1 MTCFT
6 VFYGTSHSLVVYRY
20 FFVEQCVGTLGMT
33 MFLTGGNTETILI
46 SCFSN
51 MKIYTRYCAAAAN
64 DFIRLRGVV
73 CFVWL
78 VFLERARG
86 EHVPARRPRNSS
98 LQKLQGGSQWGGGF
112 YGYRLI
118 FFSYG

>member
-1 MTCFT
+1 
-6 VFYGTSHSLVVYRY
+6 
-20 FFVEQCVGTLGMT
+20 

-73 CFVWL
+73 CFIWL

-86 EHVPARRPRNSS
+86 EHVRARRPRNYKGSGY
-98 LQKLQGGSQWGGGF
+98 KLSAQRFLGLLGWTSV
-112 YGYRLI
+112 
-118 FFSYG
+118 SYDWWMVFKATINQS

>member
-1 MTCFT
+1 M
-6 VFYGTSHSLVVYRY
+6 VVYRY

-73 CFVWL
+73 CFIWL

>member
-1 MTCFT
+1 MTYFT
-6 VFYGTSHSLVVYRY
+6 VQYFKERY
-20 FFVEQCVGTLGMT
+20 IFWLFTGNFFVEQCVGTLGMT

-64 DFIRLRGVV
+64 DFIRLRGVL
-73 CFVWL
+73 CFIWL

-86 EHVPARRPRNSS
+86 EHVRARRPRNSS
-98 LQKLQGGSQWGGGF
+98 QQKL
-112 YGYRLI
+112 
-118 FFSYG
+118 

>member
-1 MTCFT
+1 
-6 VFYGTSHSLVVYRY
+6 
-20 FFVEQCVGTLGMT
+20 

-64 DFIRLRGVV
+64 DFIRLRGVL
-73 CFVWL
+73 CFIWL

-86 EHVPARRPRNSS
+86 NMCERGVLVIPHYRNYKGNGLNLSAQRF
-98 LQKLQGGSQWGGGF
+98 LGSFVWTSV
-112 YGYRLI
+112 
-118 FFSYG
+118 SYVWSMVFKATINQS